1 MSHAHDK
8 HHDKHITNYITN
20 EQIMLL
26 DKLAFESIHQNENI
40 FYDIND
46 DEMKEEYESNHKIQE
61 SIKLRHEE
69 RILKI
74 VNFILSDKK
83 YHSLIEG
90 LINFIY
96 KFTYI

>member
-8 HHDKHITNYITN
+8 HHDKHITNHITN

-61 SIKLRHEE
+61 SIKHRHDE

-90 LINFIY
+90 LI
-96 KFTYI
+96 YI